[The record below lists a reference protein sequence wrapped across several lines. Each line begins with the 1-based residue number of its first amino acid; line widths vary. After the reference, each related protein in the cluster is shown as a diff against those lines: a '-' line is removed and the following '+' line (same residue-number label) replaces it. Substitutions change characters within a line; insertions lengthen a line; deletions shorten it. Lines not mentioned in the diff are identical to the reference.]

1 MKSIEFNIFK
11 ADQPKLKPI
20 KGRVLIAEPFLPGPY
35 FNRSIILLTECNKE
49 GAMGFVLNKSSD
61 LYPDEVIDDLFS
73 FKGELYLGGPVS
85 SDTLFF
91 VHRLGDRVPGSV
103 KITGDLYWGGDFE
116 VIKELINNDEAT
128 YQDVKFF
135 AGYSG
140 WGAGQLEEEI
150 EENSWIVAKLDDAV
164 VLDPNVDHIWEDTM
178 SQLGDVYKAW
188 TNFPENPSF
197 N

>member
-116 VIKELINNDEAT
+116 VIKDVITSYSIHYTKLYEARKE
-128 YQDVKFF
+128 VLGGKAKFGIF
-135 AGYSG
+135 GDGKEIPQIAMAKQYKKGDWRSGYYRDQTFMLASG
-140 WGAGQLEEEI
+140 
-150 EENSWIVAKLDDAV
+150 S
-164 VLDPNVDHIWEDTM
+164 
-178 SQLGDVYKAW
+178 Y
-188 TNFPENPSF
+188 NFV
-197 N
+197 